1 MRRRLII
8 GAHCDDIILGA
19 AGMLLNTKDDYET
32 TSFTLCKGRR
42 NDDYS
47 QKERV
52 RVDYKNL
59 TECGVNKI
67 IQDDYY
73 DLLLDTVPNIDI
85 NQKIEE
91 ILFEIKPHE
100 VICINKDDHF
110 DHKILY
116 NAVKLATRMNRY
128 SFIKSVIAYDIPTA
142 MNLNKSYEGYLFED
156 IQNTENKKL
165 RMLERYK
172 TENINL
178 AEVYDVHKIFGYQS
192 GNDFAE
198 RFKIIYQRK

>member
-19 AGMLLNTKDDYET
+19 AGMLLNTKDEYDT
-32 TSFTLCKGRR
+32 TSFTLCKGRKHNESLQR
-42 NDDYS
+42 
-47 QKERV
+47 ERV
-52 RVDYKNL
+52 RVDHKNL
-59 TECGVNKI
+59 KECGINKI
-67 IQDDYY
+67 IQEDYY
-73 DLLLDTVPNIDI
+73 DLSLDYISNLEI

-91 ILFEIKPHE
+91 LIFEIKPHE

-128 SFIKSVIAYDIPTA
+128 SFIQSVIAYDIPSA
-142 MNLNKSYEGYLFED
+142 MNLNKDYTGYLFED
-156 IQNTENKKL
+156 IQHVENTKIS
-165 RMLERYK
+165 MLEKYK

-192 GNDFAE
+192 GNTFAE